1 MQIINTTA
9 EETGERRKRGRKGR
23 VGWGGRRVGCGVPYL
38 PVLQYFKLHG
48 YQTVKWGKARN
59 NTRMHISPD

>member
-9 EETGERRKRGRKGR
+9 EETGERRKREREGFGGDEGR
-23 VGWGGRRVGCGVPYL
+23 GGAYL

-48 YQTVKWGKARN
+48 YQTVKWGNARN